1 MFRLSNLA
9 LETAKIA
16 IQATTVLLEQR
27 NNSCA
32 HQAITAAP
40 LLLTQPNVME
50 ELTIQLTRE
59 LALDL
64 VRLAQEVTIAQQ
76 ALLRQS
82 NVQPV
87 SSVPVAL
94 ICNNLA
100 HLQPQLTSAMLEPT
114 QEGSLSLLR
123 VTA

>member
-1 MFRLSNLA
+1 MFKISNLA
-9 LETAKIA
+9 LETAKIVL
-16 IQATTVLLEQR
+16 QATTVLLEQR

-32 HQAITAAP
+32 LQAITAAL
-40 LLLTQPNVME
+40 LLLTHPNVQQ

-64 VRLAQEVTIAQQ
+64 VRLAPEATIAQQ
-76 ALLRQS
+76 VLLPPS

-87 SSVPVAL
+87 SFVLVAL
-94 ICNNLA
+94 LK
-100 HLQPQLTSAMLEPT
+100 PQLTSAMLELTREVSP
-114 QEGSLSLLR
+114 SLYK